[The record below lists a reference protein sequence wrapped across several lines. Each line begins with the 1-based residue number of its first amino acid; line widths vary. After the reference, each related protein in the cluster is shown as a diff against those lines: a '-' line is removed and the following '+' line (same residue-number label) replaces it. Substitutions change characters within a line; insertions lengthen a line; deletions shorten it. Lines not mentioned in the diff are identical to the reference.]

1 MAITLG
7 GVTLS
12 THMIW
17 EDEDTYSS
25 VASSVKR
32 TLAGNLVV
40 RDQQLSLGR
49 SITLVAKEDQGWLTK
64 TQVDQVR
71 ALADVA
77 GAAYSLD
84 TGYQTFLVKFR
95 HHESPAFIADALIKR
110 NNADPG
116 DYYTCTIKLM
126 TV

>member
-1 MAITLG
+1 MAVVLG

-12 THMIW
+12 NHLIW

-32 TLAGNLVV
+32 TLAGSVV
-40 RDQQLSLGR
+40 YRDQTLTLGR
-49 SITLVAKEDQGWLTK
+49 PITLVAKVDQGWLTK
-64 TQVDQVR
+64 AQVDAVR
-71 ALADVA
+71 TLANVA
-77 GAAYSLD
+77 GAVYSL
-84 TGYQTFLVKFR
+84 TVGTQNFNVKFR
-95 HHESPAFIADALIKR
+95 HHESPAFTADALIKR
-110 NNADPG
+110 NNPSVN